1 MAITNDYILKGGLR
15 SSDEAANSRLRMMDQ
30 ERIQQQQDAAA
41 GQRGQADN
49 DAKLA
54 QLLKGSQLKQKQ
66 VSDNAAAAE
75 EAAKRQGFQPG
86 QYAASASDEGY
97 HIAPVDGLD
106 KQLKRA
112 QLQNATDDREDR
124 IKGRETNNIQQF
136 YDHAGGKNYA
146 QKAATLQ
153 KAQALLAKGDPES
166 LRAAELELSTGL
178 AQNALTQQEY
188 GALTS
193 AHGAG
198 NTMQAGTKN
207 LAQIVQNM
215 VPAALGGDK
224 LANFLSQRAANMK
237 TMTPDE
243 IRQKASTAQ
252 SMFEANRHSADSIRD
267 ELQQRAPQLAPSMAR
282 RDPRGLGN
290 VIDSLGARI
299 PDQNIT
305 PGQITQSR
313 GGAAQA
319 PTSSGKQVVKVMQNK
334 RTGQKKITYSDGSEE
349 IQ

>member
-15 SSDEAANSRLRMMDQ
+15 SSDEAANSRLKMMDQ
-30 ERIQQQQDAAA
+30 ERIQQGQDAAA
-41 GQRGQADN
+41 GQRQQSEN

-54 QLLKGSQLKQKQ
+54 QLIKGSVLKQEAVKA
-66 VSDNAAAAE
+66 NAAAADQ
-75 EAAKRQGFQPG
+75 AAQAQGFQPG
-86 QYAASASDEGY
+86 QYMSSASDEGY
-97 HIAPVDGLD
+97 HNAPVDGLD

-146 QKAATLQ
+146 QKAAALQ
-153 KAQALLAKGDPES
+153 KAQALFQKGDPES

-178 AQNALTQQEY
+178 ANNALTNNEY
-188 GALTS
+188 NALTT

-198 NTMQAGTKN
+198 NQMQAAAKN
-207 LAQIVQNM
+207 TAQIVQNL
-215 VPAALGGDK
+215 VPSALGGDK
-224 LANFLSQRAANMK
+224 LAAWLSKRAANMQ

-243 IRQKASTAQ
+243 IRQKAATAQ

-282 RDPRGLGN
+282 RDPKGLGT

-305 PGQITQSR
+305 PGEITKSR
-313 GGAAQA
+313 PGGEQPAQTRV
-319 PTSSGKQVVKVMQNK
+319 PVKTEVSPSTGKK
-334 RTGQKKITYSDGSEE
+334 RITYSDGSQE